1 MNSVWKT
8 AAMRILIAEQDDAI
22 ARRMAELFRWW
33 GHTPYL
39 ARDGAEAVRNA
50 IAATP
55 QLALIDLALPV
66 MDGFQVIRAVQ
77 RRPGF
82 EATRFIGLTKL
93 LNESEKRQA
102 RLVGFIRC
110 AVKPV
115 PPLDLLMMLVKVR
128 DVHNRI
134 GRRIRDDYDRIIRSR
149 DLAAAPRP
157 LLDALHDL
165 TRRRT
170 AMSDSA
176 GTG

>member
-22 ARRMAELFRWW
+22 ADRMAELFRWW
-33 GHTPYL
+33 GHMPYL
-39 ARDGAEAVRNA
+39 ACDGAEAVRNA
-50 IAATP
+50 IAVTP
-55 QLALIDLALPV
+55 QLALVDLALPV
-66 MDGFQVIRAVQ
+66 MDGFQVIRAV
-77 RRPGF
+77 RHRPGF
-82 EATRFIGLTKL
+82 EATRFIALTKL
-93 LNESEKRQA
+93 LNESEKRQS
-102 RLVGFIRC
+102 RLLGFIRC

-128 DVHNRI
+128 DAHNRI
-134 GRRIRDDYDRIIRSR
+134 GRRIRDDYDRIVRSR

-165 TRRRT
+165 TRRGK

-176 GTG
+176 GTA